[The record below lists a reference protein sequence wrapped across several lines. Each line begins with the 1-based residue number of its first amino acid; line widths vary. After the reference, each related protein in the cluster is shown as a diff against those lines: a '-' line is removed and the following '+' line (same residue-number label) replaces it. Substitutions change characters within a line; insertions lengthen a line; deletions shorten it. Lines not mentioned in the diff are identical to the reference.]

1 MTYSYHQLIAA
12 EVKGPFEQILYSV
25 VDRYLGTSCYKP
37 TSVPK
42 EELCFQ
48 CRCNIMTFSHQA
60 KTYLHCGTDITHFA
74 THYQHI
80 AKGMNGLLLLPPLE
94 FTYPLCSLG
103 EQCAE
108 EEKEILKG
116 EEECISFKS
125 KDVQLISQ
133 WVSFTLVHHV

>member
-12 EVKGPFEQILYSV
+12 AVKGPFEQILYIV
-25 VDRYLGTSCYKP
+25 LWTGTWEQIV
-37 TSVPK
+37 TSLLLFQL

-60 KTYLHCGTDITHFA
+60 KTYLHCGNSITHFA
-74 THYQHI
+74 THYQHNCQRNEWVV
-80 AKGMNGLLLLPPLE
+80 APATPRV
-94 FTYPLCSLG
+94 TYPLCSLG

-116 EEECISFKS
+116 EAECILQIKRRP
-125 KDVQLISQ
+125 
-133 WVSFTLVHHV
+133 T